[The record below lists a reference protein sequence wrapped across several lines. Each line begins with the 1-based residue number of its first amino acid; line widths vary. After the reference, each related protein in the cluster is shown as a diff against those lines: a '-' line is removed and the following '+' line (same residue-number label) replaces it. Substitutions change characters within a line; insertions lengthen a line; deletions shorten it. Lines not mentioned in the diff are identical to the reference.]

1 MKRLVTEFGVECK
14 SYECKGQ
21 FQPPNS
27 RVDLV
32 NLLNNASDGVIRVR
46 SRCNKLVYTF
56 QGVECL
62 QELVDALLYAVQE
75 DYKSGIPTYNAA
87 CGYPVYSHWMYG
99 KVKRRLYGM

>member
-1 MKRLVTEFGVECK
+1 MNKFVSEYKLPVKRVD
-14 SYECKGQ
+14 CKGQ

-27 RVDLV
+27 KADLV